1 MKRIAVVI
9 TVLVFLLTAC
19 SIGSAPESEVKEPT
33 LVPTDTPA
41 WTSTSTPEI
50 TITPTTTLTQT
61 LTNTTTPTWTSTA
74 SPTPTYSRTPTK
86 TNTSTATP
94 LTITNGDCI
103 PSGTKQEIG
112 VVTSVTDG
120 DTILVEING
129 VEYRVRYI
137 GIDAPESSDGELGIS
152 AANANTDLV
161 LGKEVTLISDVSD
174 DDSFSRLLRYV
185 VVENI
190 FVNDYLVRM
199 GMASAL
205 SYPPDTSC
213 DNTLQEA
220 QAEALNTQAGM
231 WSPAYY
237 DPESRGVTPTSES
250 LCNCYVDYDCGDF
263 SSHSEAQACFESCG
277 GSSSYDWS
285 ALDRD
290 NDGIACESLP

>member
-1 MKRIAVVI
+1 M
-9 TVLVFLLTAC
+9 
-19 SIGSAPESEVKEPT
+19 
-33 LVPTDTPA
+33 
-41 WTSTSTPEI
+41 
-50 TITPTTTLTQT
+50 
-61 LTNTTTPTWTSTA
+61 
-74 SPTPTYSRTPTK
+74 
-86 TNTSTATP
+86 
-94 LTITNGDCI
+94 
-103 PSGTKQEIG
+103 
-112 VVTSVTDG
+112 
-120 DTILVEING
+120 VEING

-152 AANANTDLV
+152 AANANKDLV
-161 LGKEVTLISDVSD
+161 LGKVVTLISDTSD

-185 VVENI
+185 VIENI
-190 FVNDYLVRM
+190 FVNEYLVRI

-220 QAEALNTQAGM
+220 QSEALNSQIGM

-237 DPESRGVTPTSES
+237 DPGSHEVSPTSES
-250 LCNCYVDYDCGDF
+250 LCTCSIDYDCGDF

-277 GSSSYDWS
+277 GSSTYDWS